1 MRAWRSDRGQSL
13 LLLPAGFL
21 IVLLLG
27 SLVLEAAALHLRQ
40 RQLDD
45 LADSIAND
53 AAAVGFDI
61 DAFRADGE
69 IRIDPESART
79 VVDPAIAISSLPAA
93 ELASFGVSDDPAP
106 IVEIGLAI
114 EHDYIIGGALLGGAP
129 PVLTALGRAELV
141 PSVP

>member
-1 MRAWRSDRGQSL
+1 MRSQRSDRGQSL

-61 DAFRADGE
+61 DAFRASGE
-69 IRIDPESART
+69 IRIDPALARS
-79 VVDPAIAISSLPAA
+79 VIGPAIAISALPTASL
-93 ELASFGVSDDPAP
+93 ESFSVVDDPSP
-106 IVEIGLAI
+106 IVEIGLTV
-114 EHDYIIGGALLGGAP
+114 EHERIIGGALLGGAP
-129 PVLTALGRAELV
+129 SSLSAVGRAELV
-141 PSVP
+141 PSEP

>member
-1 MRAWRSDRGQSL
+1 L

-27 SLVLEAAALHLRQ
+27 SLVLEAVALHLRQ

-61 DAFRADGE
+61 DAFRQSGE
-69 IRIDPESART
+69 ISIDADLAKAVVQPAIDISSIPDARPVVFT
-79 VVDPAIAISSLPAA
+79 VVDGADPGVIVGLSL
-93 ELASFGVSDDPAP
+93 
-106 IVEIGLAI
+106 
-114 EHDYIIGGALLGGAP
+114 EHDYIIGGALLGGGPDTLSA
-129 PVLTALGRAELV
+129 TGRAALV
-141 PSVP
+141 LSAP